1 MLTKYDI
8 SVSKDDIE
16 RVDTLRYAWKNLQT
30 LAKEVQDRLL
40 EVQPVFKNDLDG
52 KVTQFKVDT
61 ENFIK
66 SYHKVSSQMQHIYRR
81 AEKMFCLRSTTR

>member
-30 LAKEVQDRLL
+30 LAKEVQDQLL
-40 EVQPVFKNDLDG
+40 EVQPVFKNDLGG
-52 KVTQFKVDT
+52 KVTQFKIDT
-61 ENFIK
+61 ENFVK
-66 SYHKVSSQMQHIYRR
+66 SYHKVR
-81 AEKMFCLRSTTR
+81 FT

>member
-30 LAKEVQDRLL
+30 LAKEVQDQLL

-52 KVTQFKVDT
+52 KVTQFKIDT
-61 ENFIK
+61 ENFVK
-66 SYHKVSSQMQHIYRR
+66 SYHKVRFTWIIWENRV
-81 AEKMFCLRSTTR
+81 AA